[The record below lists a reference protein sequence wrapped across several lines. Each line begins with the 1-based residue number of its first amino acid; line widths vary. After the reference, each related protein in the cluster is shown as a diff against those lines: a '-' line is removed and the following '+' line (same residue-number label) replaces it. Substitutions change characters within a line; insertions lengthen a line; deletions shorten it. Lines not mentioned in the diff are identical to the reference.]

1 MLMSYNL
8 NDEHQCFSEENLSET
23 EDVERRR
30 CCVFQVFN
38 GTRIHFILSMSNC
51 LIDLHIKILY
61 R

>member
-30 CCVFQVFN
+30 CCVFQVLMELEF
-38 GTRIHFILSMSNC
+38 TVFSR
-51 LIDLHIKILY
+51 
-61 R
+61 